1 MPGNKL
7 LAYSPTH
14 YKPIAEIELIM
25 KAQNKPT
32 STPRQISKEQT
43 RQRLIQSAHKLIL
56 EKGLAG
62 LTMNQIARKAGIA
75 QPSFYNHYSALSELI
90 IDVRKLM
97 AERYLAPLQDYFVKA
112 INDWKKQ
119 SVDAQNIQLNREALR
134 TLNKNYLSYNFDIL
148 LRDINIF
155 KVVLADYHDQG
166 SPLQNELGKLIDDI
180 NVAWCEFLS
189 DLAAENNL
197 EIPLDHIQLYVD
209 SLSALSH
216 QLVLGCDMKRY
227 TKEQAVRVLTQLSE
241 TLITEQLSIINLK
254 IIH

>member
-1 MPGNKL
+1 MV
-7 LAYSPTH
+7 
-14 YKPIAEIELIM
+14 
-25 KAQNKPT
+25 KAQNNSS

-62 LTMNQIARKAGIA
+62 LTMNKISRKAGIA

-97 AERYLAPLQDYFVKA
+97 AERYLFPLQNYFVKA
-112 INDWKKQ
+112 VSIWKEQK
-119 SVDAQNIQLNREALR
+119 STQNPQQNREALR
-134 TLNKNYLSYNFDIL
+134 ALNEDYLSYNFDIL

-180 NVAWCEFLS
+180 NLAWCEFLS
-189 DLAAENNL
+189 HLAEENKL
-197 EIPLDHIQLYVD
+197 AIPQVHIQLYVD
-209 SLSALSH
+209 SLSALTH
-216 QLVLGCDMKRY
+216 QLVLGCDQSRY
-227 TKEQAVRVLTQLSE
+227 TKDQAVLVLTRFSE
-241 TLITEQLSIINLK
+241 TLITEQLSITSLNSNI
-254 IIH
+254 